1 MNMQI
6 TKILN
11 NNVVVVID
19 DQQREK
25 VVMGRGIGFQKRAG
39 ERINSSGIEKEYALS
54 SHELNGRLSELL
66 SHIPLEVMAKLQ
78 DSIYISL
85 TDHCQFAIK
94 RFQQNVLLP
103 NPLLWDI
110 QRLYPKEFQLG
121 EEALTIIDKRLG
133 VQLPK
138 DEVGFIAMHLVSAQM
153 SGNMEDVAGVTQ
165 LMREML
171 QLIKFQFSLNYQE
184 ESLSYQRLVTHL
196 KFLSWRILEHASIND
211 SDESLQQAVKQNYPQ
226 AWQCAE
232 RIAIFIG
239 LQYQRKISPAEI
251 MFLAI
256 NIERVRKEH

>member
-66 SHIPLEVMAKLQ
+66 SHIPLEVMATC
-78 DSIYISL
+78 DRIISL
-85 TDHCQFAIK
+85 AH
-94 RFQQNVLLP
+94 
-103 NPLLWDI
+103 
-110 QRLYPKEFQLG
+110 
-121 EEALTIIDKRLG
+121 IIDKRLG

>member
-1 MNMQI
+1 ADRNRSHWSTSKTPSY
-6 TKILN
+6 TK
-11 NNVVVVID
+11 
-19 DQQREK
+19 
-25 VVMGRGIGFQKRAG
+25 
-39 ERINSSGIEKEYALS
+39 S
-54 SHELNGRLSELL
+54 
-66 SHIPLEVMAKLQ
+66 
-78 DSIYISL
+78 
-85 TDHCQFAIK
+85 
-94 RFQQNVLLP
+94 
-103 NPLLWDI
+103 
-110 QRLYPKEFQLG
+110 
-121 EEALTIIDKRLG
+121 
-133 VQLPK
+133 
-138 DEVGFIAMHLVSAQM
+138 VSWQHH
-153 SGNMEDVAGVTQ
+153 
-165 LMREML
+165 REML

>member
-1 MNMQI
+1 MQI

-66 SHIPLEVMAKLQ
+66 SHIPLEVMATCDRIISLAQERLGKLQ

-103 NPLLWDI
+103 NPLLWD
-110 QRLYPKEFQLG
+110 
-121 EEALTIIDKRLG
+121 
-133 VQLPK
+133 
-138 DEVGFIAMHLVSAQM
+138 
-153 SGNMEDVAGVTQ
+153 
-165 LMREML
+165 
-171 QLIKFQFSLNYQE
+171 SLNYQE